1 MRKEE
6 KDFLKKVEKLVYE
19 QMKEKHVNCDTV
31 CQSLG
36 ITNQNLRRKIL
47 AITGQTG
54 GKYLL
59 TIRMDYAKE
68 LLSTRRY
75 TVGQV
80 ALKCGYDDANNF
92 SRTFKRETGQKPTE
106 YAANNRR

>member
-1 MRKEE
+1 
-6 KDFLKKVEKLVYE
+6 
-19 QMKEKHVNCDTV
+19 
-31 CQSLG
+31 
-36 ITNQNLRRKIL
+36 
-47 AITGQTG
+47 
-54 GKYLL
+54 
-59 TIRMDYAKE
+59 MDYAKE

-106 YAANNRR
+106 YAANNKK